1 VVVVVQAV
9 AQFKPQ
15 VVQVAVAQEVLH
27 LRLEPLEL

>member
-15 VVQVAVAQEVLH
+15 VVLVVAGQAELH
-27 LRLEPLEL
+27 LRPELLER